1 MDSKE
6 LDKVKKENYIK
17 FKKLAGT
24 SMPMTLE
31 ERNALEKFKD
41 LLEEEDDYDS
51 DIHFDGMLIRF
62 LRGRKLDLKETMK
75 MFKDYLKFYDD
86 NKIESLITV

>member
-1 MDSKE
+1 MDQKMDSKE

-41 LLEEEDDYDS
+41 LANTSETAVVPEEQT
-51 DIHFDGMLIRF
+51 DGTL
-62 LRGRKLDLKETMK
+62 
-75 MFKDYLKFYDD
+75 
-86 NKIESLITV
+86 